1 MPRIP
6 RLPYQRQL
14 FLLLLSRRRRKTCSA
29 NRTLERLRGFRS
41 DESIPHDADRGSGA
55 FSAPKYGERTQQT
68 LDGQVGRPSPES
80 QAQGLGSIGF
90 FVVAWP
96 WNRPSSKYRVRRPLI
111 GQIGCK
117 ENIADKK
124 SPLVPK
130 GGKEPR
136 GSIAPYSQ
144 GGLQRLM
151 CSLKLYA
158 PETSVGARSF
168 LCR

>member
-111 GQIGCK
+111 A
-117 ENIADKK
+117 AD
-124 SPLVPK
+124 
-130 GGKEPR
+130 R
-136 GSIAPYSQ
+136 
-144 GGLQRLM
+144 LQRKYRGQKKPPGSKGREGTKGIDSAVQSGGTATAHVFIKTLRPRNFSR
-151 CSLKLYA
+151 CSFIF
-158 PETSVGARSF
+158 V
-168 LCR
+168 